1 LDRIEIGREQG
12 FMNVIVF
19 SKRLGRAR
27 QFELS
32 RPLALTATLAIAALV
47 LGGTLFAGLLI
58 GRGGSGSAAE
68 VGDWSGTLRAQDVKI
83 AEARRELQERLDAL
97 ASRVGQ
103 MNAHVIRLDALG
115 RRLTEMAKLDKGE
128 FNFETAPAV
137 GGPEGLVE
145 GAIAAAPDLTSMLD
159 DLADQIKDRERQ
171 LTVLESLISTRNLSR
186 QIVPNGRPVVQG
198 WISSYFGHRAD
209 PFTGRTAFH
218 RGVDF
223 AGPSGA
229 QVVAVASGVVTYS
242 KERFGYG
249 KTVEI
254 NHGNGYVTR
263 YAHNQRVL
271 VVPGDTV
278 QKGQPIAL
286 IGSTGRSTGPH
297 LHFEVLKQGRAVD
310 PMSFVR
316 QSEQTLSAKR

>member
-1 LDRIEIGREQG
+1 
-12 FMNVIVF
+12 MNVIVF
-19 SKRLGRAR
+19 SKRHGRAH
-27 QFELS
+27 QFELG
-32 RPLALTATLAIAALV
+32 RPMALTVAIAV
-47 LGGTLFAGLLI
+47 LMTVLTGVFFAGLQL
-58 GRGGSGSAAE
+58 GRNGFTSNPALQ
-68 VGDWSGTLRAQDVKI
+68 VRDWSRTLEEQREQVI
-83 AEARRELQERLDAL
+83 AAKRELQERVDAL

-103 MNAHVIRLDALG
+103 MNAQVIRVEALG

-128 FNFETAPAV
+128 FNFDSPPAV

-145 GAIAAAPDLTSMLD
+145 GAVATSPDLSAMLD
-159 DLADQIKDRERQ
+159 DLHQQLEDRERQ
-171 LTVLESLISTRNLSR
+171 LSVLETMISTRNLNR
-186 QIVPNGRPVVQG
+186 QIVPGGRPVTQG
-198 WISSYFGHRAD
+198 WISSYFGSRAD
-209 PFTGRTAFH
+209 PFTGRKAFH

-271 VVPGDTV
+271 VGVGDTI
-278 QKGQPIAL
+278 QKGQAIAL

-316 QSEQTLSAKR
+316 Q

>member
-1 LDRIEIGREQG
+1 MPSGRFVAPFLRGDEDDC
-12 FMNVIVF
+12 MNVIVF
-19 SKRLGRAR
+19 SKRLGKAR
-27 QFELS
+27 QFELN
-32 RPLALTATLAIAALV
+32 RPLAMTITVAVVLTV
-47 LGGTLFAGLLI
+47 LSGVLFVGVQL
-58 GRGGSGSAAE
+58 GRGGI
-68 VGDWSGTLRAQDVKI
+68 GDDPIEQASHWGATLEEQRLQVLA
-83 AEARRELQERLDAL
+83 ARRDLQERLDAL
-97 ASRVGQ
+97 ATRVGQ

-115 RRLTEMAKLDKGE
+115 RRLTEMANLDKGE
-128 FNFETAPAV
+128 FNFDAAPAV

-145 GAIAAAPDLTSMLD
+145 GAVATSPDLTAMLD
-159 DLADQIKDRERQ
+159 DLARQIKDRERQ
-171 LTVLESLISTRNLSR
+171 LSVLESMISTRNLSR
-186 QIVPNGRPVVQG
+186 QIVPGGRPVTKG

-209 PFTGRTAFH
+209 PFTGRKAFH

-223 AGPSGA
+223 AGPAGA
-229 QVVAVASGVVTYS
+229 QVVAVASGVVTYT

-271 VVPGDTV
+271 VGVGETV
-278 QKGQPIAL
+278 KKGQPIAL

-310 PMSFVR
+310 PMSFV
-316 QSEQTLSAKR
+316 KR

>member
-1 LDRIEIGREQG
+1 
-12 FMNVIVF
+12 MNVIVF
-19 SKRLGRAR
+19 SRRLGRAR
-27 QFELS
+27 QFELN
-32 RPLALTATLAIAALV
+32 RPVALAATIGVALLV
-47 LGGTLFAGLLI
+47 LTGVLLIGAKLGDAGLLQTN
-58 GRGGSGSAAE
+58 AP
-68 VGDWSGTLRAQDVKI
+68 VGEWNGKLRQQQQEISD
-83 AEARRELQERLDAL
+83 ARRELQERLDAL

-128 FNFETAPAV
+128 FDFDSEPAV

-145 GAIAAAPDLTSMLD
+145 GAIATSPDLTAILD
-159 DLADQIKDRERQ
+159 NLTTQIKDRERQ
-171 LTVLESLISTRNLSR
+171 LSVLESLISTRNLSQ
-186 QIVPNGRPVVQG
+186 QIVPGGRPVTQG

-209 PFTGRTAFH
+209 PFSGRRAFH

-229 QVVAVASGVVTYS
+229 QVIAVAAGVVTYS

-249 KTVEI
+249 RTVEI

-263 YAHNQRVL
+263 YAHNQKVL
-271 VVPGDTV
+271 VAVGDTV

-310 PMSFVR
+310 PMSFVKDR
-316 QSEQTLSAKR
+316 SG

>member
-1 LDRIEIGREQG
+1 
-12 FMNVIVF
+12 MNVIVF

-32 RPLALTATLAIAALV
+32 RPLAMTATLAAIFAV
-47 LGGTLFAGLLI
+47 LGGVLFAGVML
-58 GRGGSGSAAE
+58 GRSGVGFEPLAQAGEWGAKLTEQSEQVAA
-68 VGDWSGTLRAQDVKI
+68 
-83 AEARRELQERLDAL
+83 ARRELEERLDAL

-115 RRLTEMAKLDKGE
+115 RRLTEMANLDKGE
-128 FNFETAPAV
+128 FDFDAEPAV

-145 GAIAAAPDLTSMLD
+145 GAVAAAPELTAMLD
-159 DLADQIKDRERQ
+159 GLTNQIRDRERQ
-171 LTVLESLISTRNLSR
+171 LSVLESLISTRNLSR
-186 QIVPNGRPVVQG
+186 EIVPGGRPVTQG

-209 PFTGRTAFH
+209 PFTGRKAFH
-218 RGVDF
+218 RGLDF
-223 AGPSGA
+223 AGPAGA
-229 QVVAVASGVVTYS
+229 EVVAVAAGVVTYS

-249 KTVEI
+249 KTVEV
-254 NHGNGYVTR
+254 NHGGGYVTR
-263 YAHNQRVL
+263 YAHNQKVL
-271 VVPGDTV
+271 VAVGDTI

-316 QSEQTLSAKR
+316 R

>member
-1 LDRIEIGREQG
+1 
-12 FMNVIVF
+12 MNVIVF
-19 SKRLGRAR
+19 SKRLGKAR
-27 QFELS
+27 QFELN
-32 RPLALTATLAIAALV
+32 RPMAMTVTLAFVVTILAGV
-47 LGGTLFAGLLI
+47 LFLGVQL
-58 GRGGSGSAAE
+58 GRGGLTSGPSAQ
-68 VGDWSGTLRAQDVKI
+68 VGTWGATLEEQRLEILAAK
-83 AEARRELQERLDAL
+83 RELQERLDAL
-97 ASRVGQ
+97 ATRVGQ

-115 RRLTEMAKLDKGE
+115 RRLTEMANLDKGE
-128 FNFETAPAV
+128 FNFDSPPAV

-145 GAIAAAPDLTSMLD
+145 GAVATAPDLTAMLD
-159 DLADQIKDRERQ
+159 DLTRQIKDRERQ
-171 LTVLESLISTRNLSR
+171 LSVLESMISTRNLSR
-186 QIVPNGRPVVQG
+186 QIVPGGRPVTQG

-209 PFTGRTAFH
+209 PFTGRKAFH

-223 AGPSGA
+223 AGPAGA
-229 QVVAVASGVVTYS
+229 QVVAVASGVVTYT

-271 VVPGDTV
+271 VAVGETV
-278 QKGQPIAL
+278 KKGQAIAL

-310 PMSFVR
+310 PMSFV
-316 QSEQTLSAKR
+316 KR

>member
-1 LDRIEIGREQG
+1 
-12 FMNVIVF
+12 MNVIVF
-19 SKRLGRAR
+19 SKRLGKAR
-27 QFELS
+27 QFELN
-32 RPLALTATLAIAALV
+32 RPMAMTVTLALVTTLLSGV
-47 LGGTLFAGLLI
+47 LFVGVQL
-58 GRGGSGSAAE
+58 GRGGFGHGPAEQVGEWGATLESQRLEVLAA
-68 VGDWSGTLRAQDVKI
+68 K
-83 AEARRELQERLDAL
+83 RELQERLDAI
-97 ASRVGQ
+97 ATRVGQ

-115 RRLTEMAKLDKGE
+115 RRLTEMANLDKGE
-128 FNFETAPAV
+128 FNFDSPPAV

-145 GAIAAAPDLTSMLD
+145 GAVATSPDLTALLD
-159 DLADQIKDRERQ
+159 DLTRQIKDRERQ
-171 LTVLESLISTRNLSR
+171 LSVLESMISTRNLSR
-186 QIVPNGRPVVQG
+186 QIVPGGRPVTQG

-209 PFTGRTAFH
+209 PFTGRKAFH

-223 AGPSGA
+223 AGPAGA
-229 QVVAVASGVVTYS
+229 QVVAVASGVVTYT

-271 VVPGDTV
+271 VAVGETV
-278 QKGQPIAL
+278 KKGQPIAL

-310 PMSFVR
+310 PMSFV
-316 QSEQTLSAKR
+316 KR

>member
-1 LDRIEIGREQG
+1 
-12 FMNVIVF
+12 MNVIVF
-19 SKRLGRAR
+19 SKRWGRAR
-27 QFELS
+27 QFELN
-32 RPLALTATLAIAALV
+32 RPAALTAMLAATMVL
-47 LGGTLFAGLLI
+47 LGGALYAGVHI
-58 GRGGSGSAAE
+58 GRSTGGGTAA
-68 VGDWSGTLRAQDVKI
+68 VGDWSGTLQAQDLKI
-83 AEARRELQERLDAL
+83 VEARRDLQERLDAM

-115 RRLTEMAKLDKGE
+115 RRLTEMANLDKGE
-128 FNFETAPAV
+128 FNFDTAPAV

-145 GAIAAAPDLTSMLD
+145 GAVVAAPDLTETLD
-159 DLADQIKDRERQ
+159 DLASQIKDRERQ

-186 QIVPNGRPVVQG
+186 QIVPNGRPVTQG

-209 PFTGRTAFH
+209 PFTGRKAFH

-223 AGPSGA
+223 AGPAGA

-278 QKGQPIAL
+278 KKGQSIAL

-316 QSEQTLSAKR
+316 QSEPLSAKR

>member
-1 LDRIEIGREQG
+1 
-12 FMNVIVF
+12 MNVIVF
-19 SKRLGRAR
+19 SKRHGRAR
-27 QFELS
+27 QIELG
-32 RPLALTATLAIAALV
+32 RPLALTVTVAAVLALLSGV
-47 LGGTLFAGLLI
+47 LFAGMQI
-58 GRGGSGSAAE
+58 GRSGAVNDPGQQVVEWGAKLE
-68 VGDWSGTLRAQDVKI
+68 EQRAQVL
-83 AEARRELQERLDAL
+83 ATRRELQDRLDAI

-115 RRLTEMAKLDKGE
+115 RRLTDMAKLDKGE
-128 FNFETAPAV
+128 FDFDREPAV
-137 GGPEGLVE
+137 GGPEGVME
-145 GAIAAAPDLTSMLD
+145 GAVAAAPELTAMLD
-159 DLADQIKDRERQ
+159 DLANQIKDRERQ
-171 LTVLESLISTRNLSR
+171 LAVLESLISTRNLSR
-186 QIVPNGRPVVQG
+186 QIVPGGRPVTSG

-209 PFTGRTAFH
+209 PFTGRRAFH
-218 RGVDF
+218 RGLDF

-229 QVVAVASGVVTYS
+229 EVVAVASGVVTYS

-249 KTVEI
+249 KVVEI

-271 VVPGDTV
+271 VAPGDTI

-310 PMSFVR
+310 PMSFV
-316 QSEQTLSAKR
+316 KR

>member
-1 LDRIEIGREQG
+1 
-12 FMNVIVF
+12 MNVIVY
-19 SKRLGRAR
+19 SKRHGKAR
-27 QFELS
+27 LFELG
-32 RPLALTATLAIAALV
+32 RPLAMTATIAAITII
-47 LGGTLFAGLLI
+47 LGGVLFAGVML
-58 GRGGSGSAAE
+58 GRSGFGDEAAAQTGEWSARLAE
-68 VGDWSGTLRAQDVKI
+68 QAQQV
-83 AEARRELQERLDAL
+83 AAARRELQERVDAL

-115 RRLTEMAKLDKGE
+115 RRLTEMANLDKGE
-128 FNFETAPAV
+128 FDFDSEPAV
-137 GGPEGLVE
+137 GGPEGLIE
-145 GAIAAAPDLTSMLD
+145 GAVAVSPDLSAMLD
-159 DLADQIKDRERQ
+159 NLTHQIKDRERQ
-171 LTVLESLISTRNLSR
+171 LSVLESLISTRNLSR
-186 QIVPNGRPVVQG
+186 QIVPGGRPVTQG

-209 PFTGRTAFH
+209 PFTGRNAFH
-218 RGVDF
+218 RGLDF

-242 KERFGYG
+242 KDRFGYG

-254 NHGNGYVTR
+254 NHGGGYVTR

-271 VVPGDTV
+271 VAVGDTV
-278 QKGQPIAL
+278 QKGQAIAL

-316 QSEQTLSAKR
+316 R